1 MRSELEIIRSHAA
14 DLHERFAV
22 QSLAVF
28 GSASRGTLRADS
40 DVDVLVRFRKPAS
53 PELYFGLK
61 DYLESLLGRE
71 VDLATEPMLKPRFRE
86 RIEGELTYVA

>member
-1 MRSELEIIRSHAA
+1 MRPELEIIRNHA
-14 DLHERFAV
+14 DELHEQFGV

-28 GSASRGTLRADS
+28 GSASRGTLRNDS
-40 DVDVLVRFRKPAS
+40 DVDVLVCFREPAR

-71 VDLATEPMLKPRFRE
+71 VDLATESMLKPRFRE
-86 RIEGELTYVA
+86 RIKDELTYVA